1 MQDQFQPLNEICKV
15 MELELSLS
23 PQTTILRRMKE
34 ETRNDEGEKEG
45 EYSCSS
51 QENDERIIQLE
62 KEAVARELDYLLNDE
77 VPPALAELLS
87 VLTGGTEHLECN
99 VEEETRRAEALSM
112 AEQEDRLRRKVALDL
127 DSILK
132 YGSGQK
138 EKKSKHDSGEAE
150 DENTKAS
157 KRGHMFDFN
166 KKTDEGH
173 GSLRGFAAI
182 SGWKIYK
189 SELRLEVKPIRGK
202 KVPLS
207 LKTQVSHLS
216 PLRVAQIHNARNHM
230 MAAIGEL
237 KRLQRLINNNRGKA
251 NENGLTEALRRI
263 KDELRMAREELVIN
277 EAHQFPDNLF
287 TPNGFLPP
295 LPPEIAVE
303 FSIFNS
309 QLILSVYILH
319 SSALTVKPNLPV
331 SLASGKT
338 SLVGDPL
345 ARPPKSYSRR
355 IPSIGQS
362 YVAQGKKIEIVD
374 MVRIAC
380 DIPSLKSA
388 VKALEQADDLANELG
403 DKLLALTT

>member
-319 SSALTVKPNLPV
+319 SSTCHGLLPDPFLGVKNFLPSPQRQAH
-331 SLASGKT
+331 SL
-338 SLVGDPL
+338 
-345 ARPPKSYSRR
+345 
-355 IPSIGQS
+355 
-362 YVAQGKKIEIVD
+362 
-374 MVRIAC
+374 
-380 DIPSLKSA
+380 
-388 VKALEQADDLANELG
+388 
-403 DKLLALTT
+403 